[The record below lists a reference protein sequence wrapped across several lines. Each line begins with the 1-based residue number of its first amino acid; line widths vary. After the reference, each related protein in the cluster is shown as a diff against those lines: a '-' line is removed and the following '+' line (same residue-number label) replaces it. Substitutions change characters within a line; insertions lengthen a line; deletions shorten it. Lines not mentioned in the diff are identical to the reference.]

1 MQTLAG
7 LCRVVFASVLV
18 VAVGGVAFA
27 QNPAPDRRPDEGV
40 GPFEKLVIQGVIL
53 IDGTGAPPR
62 GPVDV
67 VIEGNR
73 IASIGGGRGGRN
85 TRDADHVIDATGM
98 YMLPGFVDMHAHCG
112 GAPKAPDAEY
122 VYKLWMAHGVTTVR
136 GVALGRNDWTVSEK
150 ERSAK
155 NEIVAPRIFNYQR
168 PPGEIASAEDAR
180 NWVREAPLR
189 GIDGLKLGAYRPEI
203 MAALCEEAARHGLGT
218 TAHLAQTGVAHM
230 DAMDAA
236 RAGLNTVTHYYGH
249 FEALMKDHVVQ
260 PWPTDYNYNNEQD
273 RFGQVAR
280 LWDKIHPP
288 GSPEWKAYLQEH
300 LELGTVFDPTM
311 CIYSAGRDLMRAR
324 TAEWHDKYTLPSL
337 MDFFEPSRRNHGSY
351 WFYWTTED
359 EVAWRNFYHV
369 WMQLINDYKKMGGRV
384 TTGSDSGFIYDTY
397 GFGFIEELELLQEAG
412 FHPLEVI
419 QCATM
424 NGAMTLHEPKEEPIQ
439 FGVIR
444 PGLLA
449 DMVIVAENP
458 LENLKVLYASGAL
471 KLDDETGE
479 PSRTRGIQWTIKDG
493 IAYDAKQLLADV
505 EAMVQAQ
512 KDARRPELT
521 EPEEDAQTSA
531 TDQAD
536 NQTDNQSDRAATN
549 SANSSAGGNATSSAS
564 SASSTPATAESST
577 SLPRIAQRPEFG
589 IDWNAEVTLPVVI
602 HGGDLIIAV
611 PETGGSVKAYSFA
624 KGLWRETTVASSLNE
639 LSPPIV
645 GGSVACFRD
654 GDKLVAFSAK
664 TATWNTQQ
672 VADFED
678 AAIAV
683 NQDSI
688 TITTDDA
695 VHVFSAATGRW
706 SSASLK

>member
-1 MQTLAG
+1 MHCHTRRFWGFLAAISFS
-7 LCRVVFASVLV
+7 LL
-18 VAVGGVAFA
+18 AVSATAYA
-27 QNPAPDRRPDEGV
+27 QNPAPDRRPDEGA
-40 GPFEKLVIQGVIL
+40 GPFKKLVIRRAIV

-62 GPVDV
+62 GPVDI

-73 IASIGGGRGGRN
+73 ITSIGGGRATRN
-85 TRDADHVIDATGM
+85 ADHVIDASGM
-98 YMLPGFVDMHAHCG
+98 YVLPGFVDMHAHCG
-112 GAPKAPDAEY
+112 GKPKAPDAEY
-122 VYKLWMAHGVTTVR
+122 VYKLWLAHGVTTVR
-136 GVALGRNDWTVSEK
+136 GVALGRNDWTVREK

-168 PPGEIASAEDAR
+168 PPGQIATPEDAR

-203 MAALCEEAARHGLGT
+203 MEALCEEAGRLGLGT
-218 TAHLAQTGVAHM
+218 TAHLQQTGVAAM

-249 FEALMKDHVVQ
+249 FEALMRDHVVQ
-260 PWPTDYNYNNEQD
+260 PWPVDYNYNNEQD

-337 MDFFEPSRRNHGSY
+337 MEFFEPSRRNHGSY

-359 EVAWRNFYHV
+359 EVAWRNFYHR

-419 QCATM
+419 QCATI
-424 NGAMTLHEPKEEPIQ
+424 NGAKTLHEPKGEPIQ
-439 FGVIR
+439 FGEIR

-449 DMVIVAENP
+449 DLVIVAENP
-458 LENLKVLYASGAL
+458 LENFKVLYGSGAL
-471 KLDDETGE
+471 ILDDETGE

-493 IAYDAKQLLADV
+493 IAYDAQQLLADV
-505 EAMVQAQ
+505 AAMVEAQ
-512 KDARRPELT
+512 KAARRPDIISGEDT
-521 EPEEDAQTSA
+521 IKPEATSQPGNSA
-531 TDQAD
+531 TDISG
-536 NQTDNQSDRAATN
+536 NG
-549 SANSSAGGNATSSAS
+549 SAGN
-564 SASSTPATAESST
+564 
-577 SLPRIAQRPEFG
+577 
-589 IDWNAEVTLPVVI
+589 D
-602 HGGDLIIAV
+602 GG
-611 PETGGSVKAYSFA
+611 GK
-624 KGLWRETTVASSLNE
+624 
-639 LSPPIV
+639 
-645 GGSVACFRD
+645 
-654 GDKLVAFSAK
+654 
-664 TATWNTQQ
+664 
-672 VADFED
+672 
-678 AAIAV
+678 
-683 NQDSI
+683 
-688 TITTDDA
+688 
-695 VHVFSAATGRW
+695 
-706 SSASLK
+706 